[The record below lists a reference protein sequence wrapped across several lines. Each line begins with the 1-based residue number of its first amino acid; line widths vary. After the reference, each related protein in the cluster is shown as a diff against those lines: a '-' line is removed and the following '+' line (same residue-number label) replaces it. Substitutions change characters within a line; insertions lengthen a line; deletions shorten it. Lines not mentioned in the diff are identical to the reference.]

1 MPRIATG
8 RNSAM
13 INRPSYIR
21 QMKAFQDKDL
31 IKILT
36 GVRRC
41 GKSTLFALFRQEL
54 LRQGVRPEQIL
65 GINLEDVANEPLLDY
80 HKLHDYITERMQPDA
95 RNYVFLDEIQNVP
108 DFQRAVRSL
117 MDRGNIDLYLTGSN
131 SRLQSGE
138 WATSIAGRYVEIHVL
153 PLSLKEYADA
163 RPELRGNPDALYDA
177 YLHDTAFPQATHFN
191 TDRHEEETARYLEDL
206 YHSIVIKDIA
216 ANKGIREIARLERV
230 LGFMANAIGSE
241 ISVKKIADTMTSDG
255 IRMAVNT
262 VESYLQ
268 AFRDSYLLYK
278 VDRYDVKGRKLLKTL
293 NKYYLV
299 DLGLRTLLMGQDRED
314 TGHMLEN
321 LVYFELLRR
330 GYRVTIGKLERW
342 DAEARKMKAVEVD
355 FVARKGKEIS
365 YYQVSESIID
375 PKTRER
381 ELASLQAIG
390 DHYPKFILTRDYSTA
405 SYDGIRHMNVI
416 RWLLAEE

>member
-1 MPRIATG
+1 
-8 RNSAM
+8 M
-13 INRPSYIR
+13 IERPTYIR
-21 QMKAFQDKDL
+21 QMKDFQDKGL

-41 GKSTLFALFRQEL
+41 GKSTLFELFRREL
-54 LRQGVRPEQIL
+54 RRQGVEEAQML

-80 HKLHDYITERMQPDA
+80 HRLHDYIAERMLPDK
-95 RNYVFLDEIQNVP
+95 RNYVFLDEVQNVP

-153 PLSLKEYADA
+153 PLSLKEYAEA
-163 RPELRGNPDALYDA
+163 HPELRGQADDLYDA
-177 YLHDTAFPQATHFN
+177 YLHDTAFPQATHFDA
-191 TDRHEEETARYLEDL
+191 DRHAEETARYLEDL

-216 ANKGIREIARLERV
+216 ANKGIRELARLERV
-230 LGFMANAIGSE
+230 LAFMANAIGSE
-241 ISVKKIADTMTSDG
+241 ISVKKIADTMGSDG
-255 IRMAVNT
+255 VKVSVNT

-314 TGHMLEN
+314 SGHMLEN

-330 GYRVTIGKLERW
+330 GWRVSIGKVDRW
-342 DAEARKMKAVEVD
+342 DAAARKTNSIEVD
-355 FVARKGKEIS
+355 FVARKGRTVA
-365 YYQVSESIID
+365 YYQVSESITD
-375 PKTRER
+375 PATRAR
-381 ELASLQAIG
+381 ELASLQAIR
-390 DHYPKFILTRDYSTA
+390 DNHPKFILTRDHSTA
-405 SYDGIRHMNVI
+405 DYGGIRHINAV
-416 RWLLAEE
+416 RWLLGEE